1 MDVAGAIRVGFRE
14 QRVARR
20 TDVTTSLELGVVGNG
35 TIGCLINERAEVVWA
50 CFPRFDGDPLFC
62 SLLREPGPGADFG
75 FFAVDLL
82 ECVKIEQ
89 DYVPNTPIL
98 VSRMYDQSG
107 GCVEITDFSPRFRQ
121 HGRMFCPMLLVRRIR
136 RLTGNPRVRLRVR
149 PASAYGATRPA
160 TTSGSN
166 HIRYIGAD
174 VVVRLTTDAS
184 IVATAEE
191 NAFYLDDG
199 VTLFFGPDETVQGNV
214 GEVGRHLLEETIAYW
229 NGWVRH
235 LGIPF
240 EWQDAV
246 IRAAITLELNV
257 FEDTGA
263 VIAALTTSIPE
274 SADSG
279 RNWDYRYCWL
289 RDAYFVV
296 TALNRL
302 GATRTMERY
311 VGFILNIVAGATG
324 GKLQPVYGIGGKA
337 ELDERIVTSL
347 PGYRGMGPVRVGNE
361 AYRQIQHDVYGA
373 AILAATHVFFD
384 QRLARRGDEALFHR
398 LETLGEHAAALFD
411 QPDAGIWEFRASRRV
426 HTFSSVM
433 CWAGCDRL
441 ARIAAH
447 LGLRERADRWRET
460 AASIH
465 ATICERCWSPSLDSF
480 VSSADG
486 DTLDASLL
494 RLHELGFLAADD
506 PRFRG
511 TVRAIER
518 RLRHGDFIFRYE
530 GPDDMGAPKNAFLVC
545 TLWYCNAL
553 AALGETEAARA
564 LFERVLAGRNRHGLL
579 SEDIDP
585 VTHELWGNF
594 VQTYSMVGLIDCAMR
609 LSVPWEQGFRQP
621 GA

>member
-1 MDVAGAIRVGFRE
+1 
-14 QRVARR
+14 
-20 TDVTTSLELGVVGNG
+20 LGVVGNG
-35 TIGCLINERAEVVWA
+35 TIGCLINQRADVVWG

-62 SLLREPGPGADFG
+62 SLLHEPAPDHDFG
-75 FFAVDLL
+75 YFSVDLL
-82 ECVKIEQ
+82 DCVSVEQ
-89 DYVPNTPIL
+89 AYVPNTPVL
-98 VSRMYDQSG
+98 VSRLYDGGG
-107 GCVEITDFSPRFRQ
+107 GCVEITDFAPRFRQ
-121 HGRMFCPMLLVRRIR
+121 HGRMFCPMLLVRRLT

-149 PASAYGATRPA
+149 PATGYGAARPV

-166 HIRYIGAD
+166 HIRYLGAD
-174 VVVRLTTDAS
+174 QVVRLTTDAS

-199 VTLFFGPDETVQGNV
+199 VTLFLGPDETVQGNV

-240 EWQDAV
+240 EWQEAV

-311 VGFILNIVAGATG
+311 VGFILNIVADATG

-384 QRLARRGDEALFHR
+384 QRLARRGDEALFRR

-411 QPDAGIWEFRASRRV
+411 QPDAGIWEFRMSRRV

-460 AASIH
+460 AAGIH
-465 ATICERCWSPSLDSF
+465 AAICAHCWSPSLDSF

-486 DTLDASLL
+486 NTLDASLL
-494 RLHELGFLAADD
+494 RLHELGFLEADD

-530 GPDDMGAPKNAFLVC
+530 EPDDIGAPENAFLVC

-553 AALGETEAARA
+553 AVLGETEAARA
-564 LFERVLAGRNRHGLL
+564 LFEGVLAGRNRHGLL

-609 LSVPWEQGFRQP
+609 LSVPWEQAFRRP
-621 GA
+621 SM